1 MAKKD
6 LDFLI
11 LFSSLLTRLWAM
23 IYNETSVE
31 TRKKTTWFMMALWN
45 FPEDRRAPV
54 KVEVGLCAMAE
65 RKE

>member
-31 TRKKTTWFMMALWN
+31 TRKKTT
-45 FPEDRRAPV
+45 
-54 KVEVGLCAMAE
+54 
-65 RKE
+65 